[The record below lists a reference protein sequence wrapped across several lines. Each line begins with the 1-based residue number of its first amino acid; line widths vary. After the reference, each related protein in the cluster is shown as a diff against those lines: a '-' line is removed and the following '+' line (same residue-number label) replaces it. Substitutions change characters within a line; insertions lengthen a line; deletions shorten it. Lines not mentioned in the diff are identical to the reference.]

1 MLILNQ
7 EQVKKLITM
16 KEAIEINEDV
26 YISFS
31 TGEST
36 VPLRTNMELDTTE
49 HFSLIMPSFLNDMD
63 GLGVKVVTI
72 YPENVEKGIPAT
84 QAVVMLF
91 DTTNG
96 VPIALMDGTFITG
109 LRTGSGTGVATD
121 HLAHKNASTL
131 AIIGTGGMAP
141 GQLEAVEAVRDI
153 TTVYVYNRTKEKAE
167 NFISDM
173 QVQFPS
179 LEFVLKSTPKDALA
193 DADIVV
199 TTTATDKPIV
209 KYEWLKSGAHVN
221 AIGGFNKYI
230 QEVDEELMEKASVRT
245 VDGIDATLV
254 TGDLSIPIEKNVISK
269 EDLVEI
275 GTFIHEDMNARNND
289 SDITFFKSVGL
300 SSQDI
305 AVAVKIYRKA
315 KEKGIGQEVKL

>member
-7 EQVKKLITM
+7 NEVKKLITM
-16 KEAIEINEDV
+16 KEAIDINEDV

-49 HFSLIMPSFLNDMD
+49 HYSLIMPSFLNDMG

-72 YPENVEKGIPAT
+72 FPENVEKGIPAT
-84 QAVVMLF
+84 QAVIMLF
-91 DTTNG
+91 DTNNG
-96 VPIALMDGTFITG
+96 VPIALLDGTYITG
-109 LRTGSGTGVATD
+109 LRTGSGTGVATN
-121 HLAHKNASTL
+121 HLAHKDASAL

-141 GQLEAVEAVRDI
+141 GQLEAVAAVRDI
-153 TTVYVYNRTKEKAE
+153 KKVYVYNRTKQKAE
-167 NFISDM
+167 KFIKDMQDIYVNMNFI
-173 QVQFPS
+173 
-179 LEFVLKSTPKDALA
+179 LKETPKEALEDAE
-193 DADIVV
+193 IVV
-199 TTTATDKPIV
+199 TTTASDKPIV

-221 AIGGFNKYI
+221 AIGSFNKYI
-230 QEVDEELMEKASVRT
+230 QEVDEELMKKAAIRT
-245 VDGIDATLV
+245 VDGIDATSV
-254 TGDLSIPIEKNVISK
+254 TGDIAIPLEKNIIK
-269 EDLVEI
+269 REDLIEI
-275 GTFIHEDMNARNND
+275 GTFIHEGMKARNKD

-305 AVAVKIYRKA
+305 AVAVKILEKA

>member
-7 EQVKKLITM
+7 EQVKELITM
-16 KEAIEINEDV
+16 KEAIEINEEV
-26 YISFS
+26 YISYS

-49 HFSLIMPSFLNDMD
+49 HYSLIMPGFLNDMG

-72 YPENVEKGIPAT
+72 FPENVDKGIPAT
-84 QAVVMLF
+84 QAVIMLF

-96 VPIALMDGTFITG
+96 VPIALMDGTYITG

-121 HLAHKNASTL
+121 HLAHKDASTL

-141 GQLEAVEAVRDI
+141 DQLEAVVAVRDI
-153 TTVYVYNRTKEKAE
+153 TKVFVYNRTRQKAE
-167 NFISDM
+167 RFIQDM
-173 QVQFPS
+173 QTKFPNINFEIKDS
-179 LEFVLKSTPKDALA
+179 SKKALKN
-193 DADIVV
+193 ADIVV
-199 TTTATDKPIV
+199 TTTATDKPLV
-209 KYEWLKSGAHVN
+209 KYEWLKKGAHVN

-230 QEVDEELMEKASVRT
+230 QEVDEELMKQASVRT

-254 TGDLSIPIEKNVISK
+254 TGDISIPIEKNVISK
-269 EDLVEI
+269 KDLVEI

-300 SSQDI
+300 ASQDI
-305 AVAVKIYRKA
+305 AVALKIFQKA
-315 KEKGIGQEVKL
+315 KEKGIGQQVKL